1 MFWGKAFVVKPDIVV
16 AICDENLLDK
26 KIKTK
31 EFDIEINKNF
41 YGDKLIDESLAITL
55 MKKSTIGNLIGEDI
69 VNLAEKNGFIT
80 RENII
85 FINGVPHA
93 QFVKI

>member
-1 MFWGKAFVVKPDIVV
+1 MFWGKVFVVKPDIVV
-16 AICDENLLDK
+16 AICDETLLDK
-26 KIKTK
+26 KIKTE
-31 EFDIEINKNF
+31 EFDIEVNKNF
-41 YGDKLIDESLAITL
+41 YGDKLIDENLAITL
-55 MKKSTIGNLIGEDI
+55 MKKSTIGNLIGKDI
-69 VNLAEKNGFIT
+69 IDLAEKNGFIT